1 MRFAVVHPSVHSKD
15 PDAARALQWFRS
27 VGARRMAVLAV
38 LLVVGSKRTQML
50 NVWSQIRQ
58 MFESVVDERRGIE
71 RQRDGEMARRRDGA
85 MDKTTV
91 EAKAKDDDELQA
103 DGRAAT

>member
-27 VGARRMAVLAV
+27 VGARRMAVL
-38 LLVVGSKRTQML
+38 LVVGSKRTQMS

-58 MFESVVDERRGIE
+58 MFESVVDDRRGIE

-85 MDKTTV
+85 MDTTTA
-91 EAKAKDDDELQA
+91 EAKAD
-103 DGRAAT
+103 RC

>member
-1 MRFAVVHPSVHSKD
+1 MRFAVVRPSVHSKD

-27 VGARRMAVLAV
+27 VGARRKWQFWV
-38 LLVVGSKRTQML
+38 VVGSKRTQMS

-58 MFESVVDERRGIE
+58 MFGVWWTRGDGIE
-71 RQRDGEMARRRDGA
+71 RQRDGEMARWRDGA
-85 MDKTTV
+85 MDKTTA
-91 EAKAKDDDELQA
+91 EAKATDVEDLQE

>member
-1 MRFAVVHPSVHSKD
+1 MIRMR
-15 PDAARALQWFRS
+15 REALQWFRS
-27 VGARRMAVLAV
+27 VGARRKWQFW
-38 LLVVGSKRTQML
+38 VVGSKRTQMS

-58 MFESVVDERRGIE
+58 IFECVVDDRRGIE

-85 MDKTTV
+85 MDTTTA
-91 EAKAKDDDELQA
+91 EAKAEDVEDLQE